1 MNSFGHR
8 GPRARRRFATAAVAC
23 VAAAVLAACTSGTTA
38 NGPAESKI
46 KLPKRAALSATNQAA
61 ILKSAFLTSDVKAE
75 SLHPLIVRGLEDA
88 GATYSNAQIATAQGC
103 LAQTECKIGK
113 GKLTIAILD
122 GSGADLWR
130 HITRAAITLQATSY
144 PEIGTVIYQ
153 DAGGQLATMQAQLQ
167 SMVTRGVD
175 GIVVYDDFG
184 PAMTSAFASAK
195 AQGIPIVAYGGTP
208 GAGAKDAVL
217 SQTASDFCDDGNRM
231 AQAAKEMLGA
241 KGKVAFFTG
250 TPGNPQGAGWQKCAQ
265 AWFAANAP
273 GITVA
278 NKSNTD
284 WSQQGTR
291 AAASAL
297 ISSGQKIDAIL
308 YDYSKETVTIAE
320 AYKQAKRAIPNQIS
334 WTTDNTLL
342 GMWEKDQGGTA
353 PWKLAYTTSI
363 NWEGNIALTAL
374 AAHLA
379 GEKVPPQ
386 LTFPLP
392 FVQAQKGAFDPSQPP
407 NAPGEMLLPAPLLNH
422 LLRS

>member
-1 MNSFGHR
+1 MTSFGHR
-8 GPRARRRFATAAVAC
+8 GPRVRRRLTVAVVAC
-23 VAAAVLAACTSGTTA
+23 AAAAALAACTSGTA
-38 NGPAESKI
+38 ASGPAESKI
-46 KLPKRAALSATNQAA
+46 KIPDRTALSSSDQAA
-61 ILKSAFLTSDVKAE
+61 ILKSAFLTPDIKPE
-75 SLHPLIVRGLEDA
+75 SLDPLILRGLEDA
-88 GATYSNAQIATAQGC
+88 GAKYTDAQTKTAEGC
-103 LAQTECKIGK
+103 LTQTECKIGD

-184 PAMTSAFASAK
+184 SAMTSAFAAAK
-195 AQGIPIVAYGGTP
+195 AQGVPIVAYGGTP
-208 GAGAKDAVL
+208 GPDAKDAVL

-231 AQAAKEMLGA
+231 AEAANSMLGGA
-241 KGKVAFFTG
+241 GKVAFFTG
-250 TPGNPQGAGWQKCAQ
+250 TPGNPQGAGWQKCAEE
-265 AWFAANAP
+265 WFAAKAP
-273 GITVA
+273 GITVV

-297 ISSGQKIDAIL
+297 ISSGQKVDAIL
-308 YDYSKETVTIAE
+308 YDYSKEAVTIVE
-320 AYKQAKRAIPNQIS
+320 TYKQAKQPIPNQIS

-342 GMWEKDQGGTA
+342 GMWQQDQGGPT

-379 GEKVPPQ
+379 GEQVPPQ

-392 FVQAQKGAFDPSQPP
+392 FVPAQVGEYDASQPP
-407 NAPGEMLLPAPLLNH
+407 NAPGQMLLPPSLLNS

>member
-1 MNSFGHR
+1 MTAFGHR
-8 GPRARRRFATAAVAC
+8 GPPRRRPFTVATAACAVA
-23 VAAAVLAACTSGTTA
+23 VVLTACTSGTAA

-46 KLPKRAALSATNQAA
+46 TLPDRTALSAADQSA
-61 ILKSAFLTSDVKAE
+61 ILEAAFLTSDVTPE
-75 SLHPLIVRGLEDA
+75 SLDPLIVRGLEDA
-88 GATYSNAQIATAQGC
+88 GATYTDAQVATAQGC
-103 LAQTECKIGK
+103 LAQTECGIGD
-113 GKLTIAILD
+113 GQLTVAILD

-130 HITRAAITLQATSY
+130 RITRAAITLQATSY

-184 PAMTSAFASAK
+184 SAITSAFAAAK
-195 AQGIPIVAYGGTP
+195 AQGVPIVAYGGTP
-208 GAGAKDAVL
+208 GPDAEDAVL
-217 SQTASDFCDDGNRM
+217 SQIASDFCDDGNRM
-231 AQAAKEMLGA
+231 AEATRGMVGDT
-241 KGKVAFFTG
+241 GNVAFFTG
-250 TPGNPQGAGWQKCAQ
+250 TPGNPQGAGWQACAEE
-265 AWFAANAP
+265 WFAANAP
-273 GITVA
+273 GLTVV

-291 AAASAL
+291 AATSAL
-297 ISSGQKIDAIL
+297 ISSGQQVDAIL
-308 YDYSKETVTIAE
+308 YDYSKETVTIVE
-320 AYKQAKRAIPNQIS
+320 AYKQAQQPVPNQVS

-342 GMWEKDQGGTA
+342 GMWEADQGGSN
-353 PWKLAYTTSI
+353 PWNLAYTSSI

-379 GEKVPPQ
+379 GEPVPPQ

-392 FVQAQKGAFDPSQPP
+392 FVEAEPGQYDPSQPP
-407 NAPGEMLLPAPLLNH
+407 NAPGQMLLPDSLLND